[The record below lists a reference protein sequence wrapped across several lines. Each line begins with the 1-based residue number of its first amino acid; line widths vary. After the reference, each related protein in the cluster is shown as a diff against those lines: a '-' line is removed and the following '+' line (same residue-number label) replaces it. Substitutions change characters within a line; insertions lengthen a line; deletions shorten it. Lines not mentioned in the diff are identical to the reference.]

1 MNILA
6 VNCGSSSI
14 KSRLFDADKRVG
26 KENLLRRAHK
36 VP

>member
-14 KSRLFDADKRVG
+14 KLRLFDADRDFRLMAKG
-26 KENLLRRAHK
+26 LA
-36 VP
+36 